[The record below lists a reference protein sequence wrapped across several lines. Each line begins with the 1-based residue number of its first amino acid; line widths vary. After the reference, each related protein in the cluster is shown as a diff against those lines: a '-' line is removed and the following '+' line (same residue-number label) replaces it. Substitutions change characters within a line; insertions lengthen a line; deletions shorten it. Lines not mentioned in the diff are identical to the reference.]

1 MKSPRLAPLA
11 AAILFALASPWLC
24 DAQNATTVEVAA
36 TTLPLSLEKGARIAI
51 LGGTLMERMQEHGWF
66 EGMLFERFAAQEPVV
81 RTLAWPGDEITVQP
95 RPEKYGD
102 MHEHLAAVK
111 ADVVLAGYGFN
122 ESFKGRAGV
131 AQFEKD
137 LAAFIASLRAHRYN
151 GKSAPQIVLISPI
164 AHENIGNP
172 NLPDGRGDNARLCI
186 YTNAMMHVAKRQRVG
201 FVDVFTP
208 SRAAM
213 EAKEKKEALTFNGI
227 HLTDAGYRQ
236 FGEMLFRGLFSETPK
251 DVPPAVKAM
260 VEDKN
265 RQWLLHYR
273 PLNGFYITGG
283 RAKPYGV
290 VNFPGELKKLEE
302 MTENR
307 DRALWSLGGDPSA
320 NAKSGAV
327 KVDDSNTTPLPAITG
342 DRPIN
347 DWLSP
352 ADELKA
358 FRIDPRFEVNCF
370 ASEEDFPE
378 LAKPIQMRFDTRGRL
393 WVSCSTTYP
402 QVTPGVAPNDKLIIL
417 EDTDGDGKADK
428 CTTFATGLS
437 IPLSFEFGDGG
448 VYVSEQPHLVFLK
461 DTDGDGKAD
470 VKRIVMTGFGTE
482 DSHHAL
488 HDFAW
493 SPEGDLIFRES
504 IFHHSSVETPY
515 GPVRAQDSTFFRF
528 RPATQRLLAF
538 GSYYSTNPWGIAFD
552 DWGWHVGSHPVFASA
567 VHALNPPFPQQHV
580 PAGNF
585 FPAYSGTCGQEFFTG
600 RHFPAELQDCFARV
614 RYKPTNSVEIQ
625 RWEEKDTHFEE
636 KLVGHVW
643 ESANLSFIP
652 TDVRCGPRGEMYVCD
667 WYNPVKGH
675 AQYSLRDTRRDKTSG
690 RIWRIT
696 AKGRPLL
703 EAPKIADEPVPA
715 LLELLKATEPR
726 TRYLARMELR
736 DRPRD
741 EVRKA
746 LDAWWPKLDQNDA
759 RVLHYQTEALWM
771 YRGIGF
777 TNVDLLLRLM
787 RSKDH
792 QARAATTREL
802 RWAHSLLTGTDTR
815 RLEARVPHGQDA
827 RVPSALDLLRE
838 RANDESGLVRLEAAI
853 AASYFQSRE
862 AAGVAL
868 DLLKHPMDSY
878 TTFALRTSLDS
889 LKPAWEQDAKF
900 SAEPQLVK
908 FLAESSPK
916 KRTQT
921 GTDPNVPF
929 DRLKPQL
936 VQMSTIHER
945 MQFTITE
952 FKVKA
957 GAPVKLILE
966 NPDATPHNLLIVK
979 PGSEDEI
986 GQAANQMATVPG
998 AFEKMDFV
1006 PKSEKIL
1013 HATKM
1018 LKQGESDT
1026 LRFHAP
1032 KEPGRYPYICSFP
1045 GHYLVMRGV
1054 MIVDPAP

>member
-1 MKSPRLAPLA
+1 VSAVQPAKA
-11 AAILFALASPWLC
+11 A
-24 DAQNATTVEVAA
+24 EVVP
-36 TTLPLSLEKGARIAI
+36 TTLPLSIEKGVHIAI
-51 LGGTLMERMQEHGWF
+51 LGGTLMERMQAHGWF
-66 EGMLFERFAAQEPVV
+66 EGMLFARFAAQQPVV
-81 RTLAWPGDEITVQP
+81 RTLAWPGDELTVQP
-95 RPEKYGD
+95 RPEKYAD
-102 MHEHLAAVK
+102 MHAQLAEVK

-122 ESFKGRAGV
+122 ESFAGAAGV
-131 AQFEKD
+131 AKFEAD
-137 LAAFIASLRAHRYN
+137 LAAFIAGLRAHHYN
-151 GKSAPQIVLISPI
+151 GKSAPAIVLISPI
-164 AHENIGNP
+164 AHENLGNP
-172 NLPDGRGDNARLCI
+172 NLPDGRESNARLRL
-186 YTNAMMHVAKRQRVG
+186 YTEAMERVAKRERTG

-208 SRAAM
+208 SLAAM
-213 EAKEKKEALTFNGI
+213 EARKNAAEKKEALTFNGI

-236 FGEMLFRGLFSETPK
+236 FGEMLFRGLFSETPMEVSAQLK
-251 DVPPAVKAM
+251 ET

-302 MTENR
+302 MTANR
-307 DRALWSLGGDPSA
+307 DSLIWWIADLWRDRFILGESLM
-320 NAKSGAV
+320 
-327 KVDDSNTTPLPAITG
+327 KVDDSKTTPLPAITG

-393 WVSCSTTYP
+393 WVACSTTYP
-402 QVTPGVAPNDKLIIL
+402 QVTPGVAPNDKIIIL
-417 EDTDGDGKADK
+417 EDTKGTGKADQ

-448 VYVSEQPHLVFLK
+448 VYVSEQPSLVFLK

-470 VKRIVMTGFGTE
+470 LKQIVMTGFGTE

-493 SPEGDLIFRES
+493 SPDGDLIFRES

-538 GSYYSTNPWGIAFD
+538 GSYYSTNPWGIVFD

-580 PAGNF
+580 SAGNF

-600 RHFPAELQDCFARV
+600 RHFSAELQDCFARV

-625 RWEEKDTHFEE
+625 QWVEKDTHFEE

-643 ESANLSFIP
+643 ESTNLSFIP

-696 AKGRPLL
+696 AKGRPLI
-703 EAPKIADEPVPA
+703 EAPKIAGAPVA
-715 LLELLKATEPR
+715 DLLELLKVSEPR
-726 TRYLARMELR
+726 TRYLARIELR
-736 DRPRD
+736 DRPHD

-746 LDAWWPKLDQNDA
+746 LDAWWPKLDATDPS
-759 RVLHYQTEALWM
+759 VLHHQTEALWM
-771 YRGIGF
+771 YRGIGI
-777 TNVDLLLRLM
+777 TNVDLLVKLLH
-787 RSKDH
+787 SDNH
-792 QARAATTREL
+792 QARAAATREL
-802 RWAHSLLTGTDTR
+802 RWAHPLLAGPPGHDLIKVTGADGKESLICTSTEPR
-815 RLEARVPHGQDA
+815 AI
-827 RVPSALDLLRE
+827 DLLRE

-853 AASYFQSRE
+853 AASYFQNRE
-862 AAGVAL
+862 AAEVAL

-878 TTFALRTSLDS
+878 TIFALRSALDS
-889 LKPAWEQDAKF
+889 LKPAWEGDARF
-900 SAEPQLVK
+900 ASDACLVN
-908 FLAESSPK
+908 FLTESSPK
-916 KRTQT
+916 RRTQT
-921 GTDPNVPF
+921 GMVVIDPF
-929 DRLKPQL
+929 DKLRPRIIR
-936 VQMSTIHER
+936 MSTLHER
-945 MQFTITE
+945 MQFTIAT

-957 GAPVKLILE
+957 GEPVKLILE

-986 GQAANQMATVPG
+986 GQAANQMATQPG
-998 AFEKMDFV
+998 AFEKMDFI

-1013 HATKM
+1013 QATKM
-1018 LKQGESDT
+1018 LKQGETDT

-1054 MIVDPAP
+1054 MIVEPAK